1 LSPFTITLI
10 RFGFLALLWIFV
22 FAIVGVLRS
31 DIYGTRV
38 SRRSQRRAANAG
50 ATAGTAGAGAGA
62 AAAAGAGAA
71 APAAATTG
79 SVPPPRYPTPP
90 RGQQPADQAAPP
102 RPAQHAGSRPPVLTV
117 TTGPLAGTT
126 IPLRAGGVVIG
137 RNPECALVLPDDFAS
152 GRHVKIYATTQGW
165 YAEDLGSTNGTLLDD
180 AALRPGS
187 PQPMRTGAVL
197 TVGRTTLELRG

>member
-1 LSPFTITLI
+1 MSPFTITLI
-10 RFGFLALLWIFV
+10 RFGFLALLWFFV

-31 DIYGTRV
+31 DIFGTRV
-38 SRRSQRRAANAG
+38 SRRSQRRAAHVGATGAAGSASGADATAGAAPGAAAG
-50 ATAGTAGAGAGA
+50 ATAARGA
-62 AAAAGAGAA
+62 A
-71 APAAATTG
+71 T
-79 SVPPPRYPTPP
+79 SPRYPTPP
-90 RGQQPADQAAPP
+90 RGIPPTDSQP

-126 IPLRAGGVVIG
+126 IPLRPGGVVIG

-152 GRHVKIYATTQGW
+152 GRHVKVYATTEGW

-180 AALRPGS
+180 SALRPGS
-187 PQPMRTGAVL
+187 PQPMRAGAVL